1 MSAISGARTTGPAN
15 AKPWILENKGE
26 GRFDVR
32 RAAFTADLVEAEMR
46 GIFDHSWLYVGHE
59 SEIPN
64 SGDFVTRTVAGRPLV
79 LVRSSDGMIR
89 VLQNS
94 CSHRGAEVCRE
105 RRGNSRLFVCPYHAW
120 TFQNDGQLRG
130 TSFPDGVSKGFDRK
144 RMGLKTPPRTEI
156 YRDLV
161 FVSFDRDIVDLQ
173 TYLGRAKDY
182 LDQIL
187 DQGES
192 GTEIVE
198 GTARA
203 PDKTGW

>member
-1 MSAISGARTTGPAN
+1 
-15 AKPWILENKGE
+15 
-26 GRFDVR
+26 
-32 RAAFTADLVEAEMR
+32 
-46 GIFDHSWLYVGHE
+46 
-59 SEIPN
+59 
-64 SGDFVTRTVAGRPLV
+64 
-79 LVRSSDGMIR
+79 MIR

-130 TSFPDGVSKGFDRK
+130 TSFPEGVSKGFDRK
-144 RMGLKTPPRTEI
+144 RMGLKTPPRMEI
-156 YRDLV
+156 YRELV

-173 TYLGRAKDY
+173 TYLGRAKEF

-187 DQGES
+187 DQGEF

-198 GTARA
+198 GTTIFDRRELEAADREQHRWLSRA
-203 PDKTGW
+203 IDPPALFRLLEAEFRQHRPRASALLTRNGSGQWACAHDG